1 MKNPEIS
8 VPNQFLNF
16 FSAKVPDV
24 WKAVDYYRHERGSG
38 EDGWDMRV
46 FMPTSDW
53 EAVI

>member
-24 WKAVDYYRHERGSG
+24 WKTVDYYRY
-38 EDGWDMRV
+38 MRAEGKTAGTGGF
-46 FMPTSDW
+46 FMPLSRL
-53 EAVI
+53 